1 MEFIM
6 EYWYIILAA
15 LAAIAVG
22 VVLAVR
28 FFKQPSSEQLT
39 KVREWLLFAVTEAEA
54 MFGSNSGQIKL
65 RYVYDLFVGKFPWLA
80 KLVSFE
86 FFSKLVDDALDE
98 MREMLDTNDAIA
110 EYVNGVPSKPA
121 DGE

>member
-15 LAAIAVG
+15 LAVIAVG

-28 FFKQPSSEQLT
+28 FFKQPSSEQLA

-65 RYVYDLFVGKFPWLA
+65 RYVYDLFVSKFPWLA

-98 MREMLDTNDAIA
+98 MRELLDTNDAIA
-110 EYVNGVPSKPA
+110 EFVNGEPSKPA